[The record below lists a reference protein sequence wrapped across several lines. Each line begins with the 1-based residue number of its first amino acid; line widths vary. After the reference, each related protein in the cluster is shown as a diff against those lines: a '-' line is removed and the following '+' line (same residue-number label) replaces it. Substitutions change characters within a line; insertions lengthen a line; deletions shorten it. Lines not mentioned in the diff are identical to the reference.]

1 MADPAENLQWADL
14 LAITGQFY
22 WPPAG
27 TLAGRSSAEAN
38 GH

>member
-1 MADPAENLQWADL
+1 MANPAETNQWADL

-27 TLAGRSSAEAN
+27 TSAGRPWAEPN